1 MRATSR
7 TEATRYV
14 AASRKLSG
22 SFLSARR
29 AHEAIHDL
37 DGWRPEHPHL
47 RFVSLLVAPYLSGAS
62 RPVLAVVVEGEVP
75 ENRFQMSTNVFTLK
89 YRALETFF
97 GGLEHYIGAP
107 SPDILHAME
116 REHSSEEPFNSHVRP
131 RSRIRDRLTGH
142 VLFSREILTAPART
156 QMWQNVFGTTPR
168 DEWLYV
174 VTMEVG
180 TRPDRCR
187 DATPQRFEWKL
198 EDFCQADAARRAKLL
213 REEVIGLRLYT
224 GPMYVHYN
232 NRVLRA
238 ARQGYYVTTIHCI
251 NSAIV
256 KLGKNQKAVRVYRGM
271 SGGMLPEEFNQ
282 PGEMGTR
289 GGVEAA
295 FMSTTTDR
303 SVAME
308 YASRDDSVPSIV
320 FQIRMGMIDKG
331 ADVSWVSQFPAEAE
345 SALASI

>member
-1 MRATSR
+1 
-7 TEATRYV
+7 
-14 AASRKLSG
+14 
-22 SFLSARR
+22 
-29 AHEAIHDL
+29 
-37 DGWRPEHPHL
+37 
-47 RFVSLLVAPYLSGAS
+47 
-62 RPVLAVVVEGEVP
+62 
-75 ENRFQMSTNVFTLK
+75 
-89 YRALETFF
+89 
-97 GGLEHYIGAP
+97 
-107 SPDILHAME
+107 
-116 REHSSEEPFNSHVRP
+116 
-131 RSRIRDRLTGH
+131 
-142 VLFSREILTAPART
+142 
-156 QMWQNVFGTTPR
+156 
-168 DEWLYV
+168 
-174 VTMEVG
+174 MEVG

-271 SGGMLPEEFNQ
+271 SGGMLPEEFNE

-295 FMSTTTDR
+295 FMSTTTNR

-308 YASRDDSVPSIV
+308 YASRDASVPSIV

-345 SALASI
+345 SAPTWL